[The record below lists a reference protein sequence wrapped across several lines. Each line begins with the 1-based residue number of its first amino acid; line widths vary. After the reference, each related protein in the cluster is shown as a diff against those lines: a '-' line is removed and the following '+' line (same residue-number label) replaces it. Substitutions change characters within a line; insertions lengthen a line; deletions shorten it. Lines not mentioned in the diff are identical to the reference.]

1 MITIKMN
8 KLISRL
14 ITVFLLTSLFTV
26 AYAAPE
32 DDDSNDPSLS
42 LAASQAIVV
51 DQTTGETLYAKDAD
65 VQKPIASITK
75 LMTAMVTLDAK
86 QSLRKKLKITDEDVD
101 TLRHS
106 RSRLAVGRI
115 LSRGQLLQL
124 ALMSSENRASSAL
137 ARNYPLGYDA
147 FIAAMNAKAKSL
159 GMMDTHFEDATG
171 LSDGNVSTAQDL
183 VKMVQAGYQYPLIRQ
198 ITTTA
203 NYDLKQGK
211 TIKYKNTN
219 PLFKDKSWQ
228 IGLSK
233 TGYIKPSGHCLVM
246 QTKMEKPLII
256 VLLDAA
262 VKGTILDDSRRI
274 RNWVSASLGT
284 NKLAA
289 SSALLR
295 QN

>member
-1 MITIKMN
+1 MN
-8 KLISRL
+8 KIISRS
-14 ITVFLLTSLFTV
+14 IAVFILTGLFSV
-26 AYAAPE
+26 AFAKEATKYQGS
-32 DDDSNDPSLS
+32 DDLPLS
-42 LAASQAIVV
+42 LAASQAIIV
-51 DQTTGETLYAKDAD
+51 DQITGETLYAKDAD
-65 VQKPIASITK
+65 AQKPIASITK

-86 QSLRKKLKITDEDVD
+86 LSLRQKLQVTDKDVD

-115 LSRGQLLQL
+115 LTRGQLLQL
-124 ALMSSENRASSAL
+124 ALMSSENRAASAL
-137 ARNYPLGYDA
+137 ARKYPRGYDA

-159 GMMDTHFEDATG
+159 GMLDTHFEDATG

-183 VKMVQAGYQYPLIRQ
+183 VKLVQAGYQYPLIRK

-203 NYDLKQGK
+203 RYDLEQGRVV
-211 TIKYKNTN
+211 KYKNTN
-219 PLFKDKSWQ
+219 PLFKDKTWQ

-246 QTKMEKPLII
+246 QTQVVRPLIV

-262 VKGTILDDSRRI
+262 GKSSIAADSRRI
-274 RNWVSASLGT
+274 RKWIMTSLAS

-289 SSALLR
+289 NKDLTFR
-295 QN
+295 N

>member
-1 MITIKMN
+1 MN
-8 KLISRL
+8 KIISRS
-14 ITVFLLTSLFTV
+14 IAVFILTGLFSI
-26 AYAAPE
+26 AFAKEAAKYQSS
-32 DDDSNDPSLS
+32 DDLPLS
-42 LAASQAIVV
+42 LAASQAIIV
-51 DQTTGETLYAKDAD
+51 DQITGETLYAKDAD
-65 VQKPIASITK
+65 AQKPIASITK

-86 QSLRKKLKITDEDVD
+86 LSLRQKLQITDEDID

-124 ALMSSENRASSAL
+124 ALMSSENRAASAL
-137 ARNYPLGYDA
+137 ARNYPRGYDA

-159 GMMDTHFEDATG
+159 GMIDTHFEDATG

-183 VKMVQAGYQYPLIRQ
+183 VKLVQAGYEYPLIRK

-203 NYDLKQGK
+203 KYDLQQGRLV
-211 TIKYKNTN
+211 KYKNTN
-219 PLFKDKSWQ
+219 PLFKDKTWQ

-246 QTKMEKPLII
+246 QTQLVRPLIV

-262 VKGTILDDSRRI
+262 GKSSIAADSRRI
-274 RNWVSASLGT
+274 RKWVTTSLAS

-289 SSALLR
+289 NKDLTLR
-295 QN
+295 N

>member
-1 MITIKMN
+1 MN
-8 KLISRL
+8 KTIRRS
-14 ITVFLLTSLFTV
+14 IVIFILTGLFSI
-26 AYAAPE
+26 AFAKEAARDQSS
-32 DDDSNDPSLS
+32 DDLPLS
-42 LAASQAIVV
+42 LAASQAIIV
-51 DQTTGETLYAKDAD
+51 DQITGETLYAKDAD
-65 VQKPIASITK
+65 AQKPIASITK

-86 QSLRKKLKITDEDVD
+86 LSPRQKLQITDEDID

-124 ALMSSENRASSAL
+124 ALMSSENRAASAL
-137 ARNYPLGYDA
+137 ARNYPRGYDA

-183 VKMVQAGYQYPLIRQ
+183 VKLVQAGYRYPLIRK

-203 NYDLKQGK
+203 RYDLEQGRVV
-211 TIKYKNTN
+211 KYKNTN
-219 PLFKDKSWQ
+219 PLFKDKTWQ

-246 QTKMEKPLII
+246 QTQVVRPLIV

-262 VKGTILDDSRRI
+262 GKSSIAADSQRI
-274 RNWVSASLGT
+274 RKWVMTSLAS
-284 NKLAA
+284 NKLA
-289 SSALLR
+289 SNKDLTFR
-295 QN
+295 N

>member
-1 MITIKMN
+1 MN
-8 KLISRL
+8 KIISRSIAVL
-14 ITVFLLTSLFTV
+14 ILTGLFSV
-26 AYAAPE
+26 AFAKEATKYQGS
-32 DDDSNDPSLS
+32 DDLPLS

-51 DQTTGETLYAKDAD
+51 DQITGETLYAKDAD

-86 QSLRKKLKITDEDVD
+86 LSLRQKLQVTDEDVD

-124 ALMSSENRASSAL
+124 ALMSSENRAASAL
-137 ARNYPLGYDA
+137 ARKYPRGYDA

-183 VKMVQAGYQYPLIRQ
+183 VKLVQAGYRYPLIRQ

-203 NYDLKQGK
+203 RYNLEQGRVLQ
-211 TIKYKNTN
+211 YKNTN
-219 PLFKDKSWQ
+219 PLFKDKTWR

-246 QTKMEKPLII
+246 QTQLVRPLIV

-262 VKGTILDDSRRI
+262 GKSSIAADSRRI
-274 RNWVSASLGT
+274 RKWIMTSLAS

-289 SSALLR
+289 NKNLALR
-295 QN
+295 N